1 MMELPLSFH
10 IGAKLRGA
18 FENYEETP
26 AAAILRLAEELEAK
40 FLAAEQTSERQA
52 LITKATDH

>member
-10 IGAKLRGA
+10 LGAKLRRT
-18 FENYEETP
+18 FEHYEETP

-40 FLAAEQTSERQA
+40 FFAAEQTSERP
-52 LITKATDH
+52 ITDH